1 MIDDIIKSL
10 TTSWLNTADTNLHR
24 LERYYLAN
32 QSLADNGMFTAADQ
46 ADGAVRRLFK
56 PINITSMVVDEP
68 VASLASGKVKV
79 TSNSANERLELWAA
93 DYYRRRIRARM
104 DDLARWQGLYGEAYL
119 YLWTDREGRSKGL
132 KTMALAPV
140 SGGSPRVLADYGG
153 EDPEELTAAVMYSM
167 NPIGVSGGVV
177 EYRTIVTADWVRVD
191 KRERKKGNAMTLAEG
206 RWELVREGP
215 NDAGVIPVIPVWNS
229 TPSDVQHVLQA
240 QDDYDKLL
248 VNWRSSEEFVG
259 FPTWATDGHI
269 GDEPVSVGPNKIMS
283 GGNWSVLETPG
294 IEPFVER
301 RQVILDDAAKL
312 SSSIKLA
319 QESGA
324 TMSGV
329 ALQYLQRSFTDKLE
343 GKAALLAA
351 MLQTALWTAARILAV
366 DSELYAIE
374 TVNLGEPPS
383 AAELAEAEF
392 TVSLIPNVPA
402 DAKADAERA
411 SILLNDL
418 GASRETALAV
428 AGVENPQEEIE
439 RALAERDAERLP
451 PVVVPGQL
459 DPADDDDDEPDEGA

>member
-1 MIDDIIKSL
+1 MIDEIIKSL
-10 TTSWLNTADTNLHR
+10 TTSWLNTADANLHR

-153 EDPEELTAAVMYSM
+153 EDPEELTAAVMYSI

-177 EYRTIVTADWVRVD
+177 EYRTIVTSDWIRVD
-191 KRERKKGNAMTLAEG
+191 RRERKKSNATTLAEG

-215 NDAGVIPVIPVWNS
+215 NEAGVIPVIPVWNS

-259 FPTWATDGHI
+259 FPTWATDAHI

-283 GGNWSVLETPG
+283 GGNWTVLQTPG
-294 IEPFVER
+294 IEPFVAR

-366 DSELYAIE
+366 DSELYAVE
-374 TVNLGEPPS
+374 TANLTDPPS
-383 AAELAEAEF
+383 PAELAEADF
-392 TVSLIPNVPA
+392 SVSLAPNVPA

-439 RALAERDAERLP
+439 RALAERESEWEPPRLP
-451 PVVVPGQL
+451 PGAL
-459 DPADDDDDEPDEGA
+459 TEPDEEDEDEGA